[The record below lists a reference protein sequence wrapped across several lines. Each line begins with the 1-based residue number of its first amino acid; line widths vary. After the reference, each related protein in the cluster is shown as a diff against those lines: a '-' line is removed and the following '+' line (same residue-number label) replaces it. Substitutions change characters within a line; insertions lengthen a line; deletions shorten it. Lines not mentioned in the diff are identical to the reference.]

1 MDIHTSLSW
10 SFKQNRFFVVVV
22 GAKLSQFSIYKHQTG
37 HWKVDFLTSKITYF
51 NSKNPKHNMP
61 SFYWKWLLL
70 IQALLSAADL
80 DRLNQCFLSMLFFCC
95 PLAPFYWDKK
105 AKSRGRRG
113 WGSSHCSSVMWTLCE
128 VCSVC
133 MCIPLSFYWP
143 SSRETTRAG
152 GERMVWLVFTKSQW
166 EHQAVRWLHGE
177 GEQQTTHH
185 TTPQGFNWMV
195 QTDLW
200 LKKIVSKFTMSISLH
215 APLNYFSHHKVCL
228 NVFLFNLFFFFLHC
242 INSKI

>member
-1 MDIHTSLSW
+1 
-10 SFKQNRFFVVVV
+10 
-22 GAKLSQFSIYKHQTG
+22 
-37 HWKVDFLTSKITYF
+37 
-51 NSKNPKHNMP
+51 MP

-152 GERMVWLVFTKSQW
+152 GERMVWLEFTKSQW

-228 NVFLFNLFFFFLHC
+228 NVFLFNLFIFFYIALIPKYNNHPMCLNGKHHQVLNVNWWKDLVVHWWRYLGFNIC
-242 INSKI
+242 IVVILQK

>member
-1 MDIHTSLSW
+1 MTFLNKSTSLSC
-10 SFKQNRFFVVVV
+10 RPRP
-22 GAKLSQFSIYKHQTG
+22 AK
-37 HWKVDFLTSKITYF
+37 
-51 NSKNPKHNMP
+51 PE
-61 SFYWKWLLL
+61 
-70 IQALLSAADL
+70 
-80 DRLNQCFLSMLFFCC
+80 CFLSMLFFCC
-95 PLAPFYWDKK
+95 PLVIEAPFYWDKK

-113 WGSSHCSSVMWTLCE
+113 WGSSHCSSVMWALCE

-152 GERMVWLVFTKSQW
+152 GERTVWLVFTKSQW

-228 NVFLFNLFFFFLHC
+228 DVFFYLFIWFFTLH
-242 INSKI
+242 